1 MCQKYSWFIHVFH
14 QPYNSNPWNLART
27 SLAHKHKL
35 RHTAEQHE
43 IAYDCHTF
51 NRDRQWFDRFQLKIA
66 SVSSHTSLSA
76 KTTLKYTPQSPSM
89 WENEFFSLIC
99 HAWVL
104 GLCSL
109 FSDVLARAAFDLALS
124 FWGPWMPILWLP
136 ISSLLDF
143 VCNVLF
149 LLVFFPGRIF
159 VMCFAAVD
167 CSLSQE
173 TSAMCHEDPQS
184 PQAGSLMQ
192 QNCGKC
198 SASNRK
204 PGWDLLVTLASKCKE
219 CYSQNTSKCWEPFA
233 LRIMACWN
241 CQNHL
246 PGTGARHFSQ
256 VCHSGS
262 PPFACTAYH
271 RCILL
276 PVEVLVAEGSL

>member
-1 MCQKYSWFIHVFH
+1 MLGFSAY
-14 QPYNSNPWNLART
+14 
-27 SLAHKHKL
+27 AHCFLMFLHGQL
-35 RHTAEQHE
+35 LIWPCHFGALECPFC
-43 IAYDCHTF
+43 DC
-51 NRDRQWFDRFQLKIA
+51 
-66 SVSSHTSLSA
+66 
-76 KTTLKYTPQSPSM
+76 
-89 WENEFFSLIC
+89 
-99 HAWVL
+99 
-104 GLCSL
+104 
-109 FSDVLARAAFDLALS
+109 
-124 FWGPWMPILWLP
+124 
-136 ISSLLDF
+136 
-143 VCNVLF
+143 LF
-149 LLVFFPGRIF
+149 LRCWILCVMCYFCLFFFPGRIF

-219 CYSQNTSKCWEPFA
+219 CYSQNTSKRWEPFA